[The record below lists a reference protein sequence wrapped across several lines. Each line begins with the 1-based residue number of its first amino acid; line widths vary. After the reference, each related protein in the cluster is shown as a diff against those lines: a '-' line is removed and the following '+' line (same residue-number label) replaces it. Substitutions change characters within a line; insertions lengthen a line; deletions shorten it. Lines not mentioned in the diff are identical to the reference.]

1 MLWER
6 KGTISGWLAATAFL
20 VCAIALTTI
29 LASETSPRRTYLWLE
44 PSVNGSTMTFDEIYA
59 YDGALTLTVVL
70 PEWESEWRPML
81 EILQTDTSTSDTDV
95 FFDGKRLGIL
105 EAWDGYLLGNSFF
118 MLPSDYAGKTV
129 TLEMTKNA
137 GTQLPVLHLTDSNI
151 IDETVRADTAKNT
164 LLTAAFGVV
173 SLLALGLFFYGLTE
187 GNCALSVLLLGL
199 MALGQMFYFHAQGRV
214 GGILPAKIYGLGL
227 NLSRAVLY
235 AFPAFFLLLSMK
247 KYRKLFLPF
256 SVLPALLYFVAAGF
270 RAVAPTFSMAAY
282 RIGEAFYITA
292 AALLV
297 CAVLEYRDGNPV
309 FCLFL
314 PGLALSVAG
323 ILAAC
328 LLSWM
333 RGGELHSYMQYLL
346 SEAAAHFPENLLY
359 WWSTLMLLLCLLV
372 STLSQLRSMAMQKA
386 QVQALS
392 IRESMA
398 LEQLAVVRESDES
411 LRRMRHET
419 INHYTVLQKLTQA
432 GEWDSLGNY
441 LDSLLTDVETI
452 PATAYVAHPAINAV
466 LTIMLARAQ
475 KLGIKIEHEVS
486 TPDTLPFPDTE
497 LCTVLMNLLQNAL
510 DANAL
515 APERAEKWLRVSI
528 HIRKAHLYI
537 GVENSRFAPVKYD
550 EETGLC
556 RTTKAER
563 AVHGYGL
570 KAVQTV
576 AKKYQ
581 SELLL
586 EFPNGLFSASTAL
599 QMPEK

>member
-1 MLWER
+1 MLWKR
-6 KGTISGWLAATAFL
+6 KGTISGWLAAAAFL
-20 VCAIALTTI
+20 VCAIALTAI
-29 LASETSPRRTYLWLE
+29 LASETSPRRTPLWLK
-44 PSVNGSTMTFDEIYA
+44 PRVNGRAMAVDESYA
-59 YDGALTLTVVL
+59 YDGELTLSAVL
-70 PEWESEWRPML
+70 LEWDSEWRP
-81 EILQTDTSTSDTDV
+81 ILDISHSCMGEAEV
-95 FFDGKRLGIL
+95 FLDGKRLGIL

-118 MLPSDYAGKTV
+118 MLPSDCAGKTV
-129 TLEMTKNA
+129 TLEITKPA
-137 GTQLPVLHLTDSNI
+137 GEPLPILRLTDSNI
-151 IDETVRADTAKNT
+151 MEETVRAETAKNT
-164 LLTAAFGVV
+164 LLAAVFGVV

-187 GNCALSVLLLGL
+187 GNCTPSVLLLSL
-199 MALGQMFYFHAQGRV
+199 MALGQMFYFHAQGRI

-227 NLSRAVLY
+227 FLSKAALF
-235 AFPAFFLLLSMK
+235 AFPTFFLLLCMK

-256 SVLPALLYFVAAGF
+256 AVLPALLYFVVAGF
-270 RAVAPTFSMAAY
+270 QTVVPAFSMAAY

-292 AALLV
+292 ASLLV
-297 CAVLEYRDGNPV
+297 CAVLEYRDENPV
-309 FCLFL
+309 FRLFL
-314 PGLALSVAG
+314 PGFALSAAG
-323 ILAAC
+323 VGAAW
-328 LLSWM
+328 LLSFL
-333 RGGELHSYMQYLL
+333 RSGELHTYMLFL
-346 SEAAAHFPENLLY
+346 FSEAAAHLPENLLY
-359 WWSTLMLLLCLLV
+359 WWSTLMLLLCFLV
-372 STLSQLRSMAMQKA
+372 SMLSQLRSMAMQKA
-386 QVQALS
+386 QVQVLS

-398 LEQLAVVRESDES
+398 LEQLAVVQESDES

-452 PATAYVAHPAINAV
+452 PATAYVAHPAINTV

-510 DANAL
+510 EANAL
-515 APERAEKWLRVSI
+515 APEGAKKWLRVSI
-528 HIRKAHLYI
+528 HVRKAHLYI
-537 GVENSRFAPVKYD
+537 GVENSRFYPVKYD

-570 KAVQTV
+570 KAVQAV
-576 AKKYQ
+576 VRKYQ

-586 EFPNGLFSASTAL
+586 EFPDGLFSASTAL